1 MNRYKVLLLVLLLVL
16 VLTLPVFA
24 EGETTADFG
33 WLSVLPPLLAIVLA
47 FVTKQVLISLFL
59 GIFVGAMMLNNWN
72 PFYGFLRTLDKY
84 MVGSLA
90 DSWNASIIIF
100 LLAIGGMVG
109 VINKMGG
116 TVAIAEALGKKIK
129 NPKTAQLY
137 TWILGALVFF
147 DDYANT
153 LIVGPTM
160 RPLTDRNKISKEK
173 FSFIIDSTAAPV
185 VGLALISTW
194 VGYEIGV
201 IRSIYQN
208 LGIEANYYGV
218 FIRTLPYSYYC
229 IYALIFGLTLVLMER
244 DFGPMYEAEKRAR
257 LTGKLIADGAKPM
270 TSDEITDMEIR
281 KDIKLKASN
290 AIVPIITLVIV
301 AFVGLWYNGY
311 TMLEESI
318 NPFTIEGMR
327 TCFGEADSSMVL
339 LWASIISSIVAVI
352 MGIVQ
357 KIFTVDE
364 ALDAWVDGAK
374 SMLFACMI
382 LVLAWSLGSVTG
394 DVGTA
399 EFLVGR
405 IPENFPFAILPVIIF
420 FLSAIISFATGTAWG
435 TMAIVIPLAV
445 PMAYV
450 FVKNGGDPHMMT
462 VVLGTVLS
470 GAIFGDHCSPIS
482 DTTIMSSMASGAD
495 HLDHVKTQMPYSF
508 TIATVSG
515 ISYILAG
522 FLSAHPVL
530 ILLIGTAIII
540 GTIRFVGKSVK
551 EEDLKE
557 NFKIKKI
564 EVSSR

>member
-1 MNRYKVLLLVLLLVL
+1 MKKLKILTLIILLIL
-16 VLTLPVFA
+16 VLTVPVFA
-24 EGETTADFG
+24 ENDTMINFG
-33 WLSVLPPLLAIVLA
+33 WLSILPPLLAIVLA

-59 GIFVGAMMLNNWN
+59 GIFLGAMMLNNWN

-84 MVGSLA
+84 LVGSLA

-109 VINKMGG
+109 VVNKMGG

-129 NPKTAQLY
+129 SPKTAQLY
-137 TWILGALVFF
+137 TWLLGVLVFF

-160 RPLTDRNKISKEK
+160 RPLTDKNNISKEK
-173 FSFIIDSTAAPV
+173 FSFIIDSTSAPV
-185 VGLALISTW
+185 VGLAFISTW

-201 IRSIYQN
+201 IRSVYQN

-218 FIRTLPYSYYC
+218 FIKSLPYSYYC
-229 IYALIFGLTLVLMER
+229 IYALIFGLTLLLMER
-244 DFGPMYEAEKRAR
+244 DFGPMYDAEKRAR
-257 LTGKLIADGAKPM
+257 LTGKLIGDTAKPM
-270 TSDEITDMEIR
+270 TSNEITNMEIR

-290 AIVPIITLVIV
+290 AIVPILTLVIV

-311 TMLEESI
+311 TMLEEPV
-318 NPFTIEGMR
+318 NPLTIEGMR

-339 LWASIISSIVAVI
+339 LWASITSSIVAVI
-352 MGIVQ
+352 MGVAQ
-357 KIFTVDE
+357 RIFTVGE
-364 ALDAWVDGAK
+364 AFDAWVEGAK
-374 SMLFACMI
+374 SMLMACMI

-445 PMAYV
+445 PMAYA

-462 VVLGTVLS
+462 VILGTVLS

-482 DTTIMSSMASGAD
+482 DTTIMSSMASGSD
-495 HLDHVKTQMPYSF
+495 HLDHVKTQMPYAI
-508 TIATVSG
+508 TISIVAG

-522 FLSAHPVL
+522 FLSAHPL
-530 ILLIGTAIII
+530 IILLIGTIII
-540 GTIRFVGKSVK
+540 FGIVKVLGKSVK
-551 EEDLKE
+551 EEDLRVK
-557 NFKIKKI
+557 
-564 EVSSR
+564 SSLK

>member
-1 MNRYKVLLLVLLLVL
+1 MKKLKILILVILLIL
-16 VLTLPVFA
+16 VLTVPVFA
-24 EGETTADFG
+24 ENGAKINFG
-33 WLSVLPPLLAIVLA
+33 WLSILPPLLAIVLA
-47 FVTKQVLISLFL
+47 FATKQVLISLFL

-84 MVGSLA
+84 LVGSLA

-109 VINKMGG
+109 VVNKMGG

-129 NPKTAQLY
+129 SPKTAQLY
-137 TWILGALVFF
+137 TWLLGVLVFF

-160 RPLTDRNKISKEK
+160 RPLTDKNNISKEK
-173 FSFIIDSTAAPV
+173 FSFIIDSTSAPV
-185 VGLALISTW
+185 VGLAFISTW

-201 IRSIYQN
+201 IRSVYQN

-218 FIRTLPYSYYC
+218 FIKSLPYSYYC
-229 IYALIFGLTLVLMER
+229 IYALIFGLTLLLMER
-244 DFGPMYEAEKRAR
+244 DFGPMYDAEKRAR
-257 LTGKLIADGAKPM
+257 LTGKLIGDTAKPM
-270 TSDEITDMEIR
+270 TSNEITNMEIR

-290 AIVPIITLVIV
+290 AIVPILTLVIV

-311 TMLEESI
+311 TMLEEPV
-318 NPFTIEGMR
+318 NPLTIEGMR

-339 LWASIISSIVAVI
+339 LWASITSSIVAVI
-352 MGIVQ
+352 MGAVQ
-357 KIFTVDE
+357 GIFTVGE
-364 ALDAWVDGAK
+364 AFDAWVEGAK
-374 SMLFACMI
+374 SMLMACMI

-405 IPENFPFAILPVIIF
+405 IPQNFPFAILPVIIF

-435 TMAIVIPLAV
+435 TMAIVIPLAA
-445 PMAYV
+445 PMAYA

-462 VVLGTVLS
+462 VILGTVLS

-482 DTTIMSSMASGAD
+482 DTTIMSSMASGSD
-495 HLDHVKTQMPYSF
+495 HLDHVKTQMPYAI
-508 TIATVSG
+508 TISIVAG

-522 FLSAHPVL
+522 FLSASH
-530 ILLIGTAIII
+530 GY
-540 GTIRFVGKSVK
+540 
-551 EEDLKE
+551 
-557 NFKIKKI
+557 
-564 EVSSR
+564 

>member
-1 MNRYKVLLLVLLLVL
+1 MNKKQTLVLILLLIFILS
-16 VLTLPVFA
+16 LPVFA
-24 EGETTADFG
+24 EGEGETVNFG
-33 WLSVLPPLLAIVLA
+33 WLSLLPPLLAIVLA

-59 GIFVGAMMLNNWN
+59 GIFIGAVMLNNWN
-72 PFYGFLRTLDKY
+72 PFYGFLRTLDNY
-84 MVGSLA
+84 LVSSLA

-109 VINKMGG
+109 VVNKMGG
-116 TVAIAEALGKKIK
+116 TVAVAEALGKKIK
-129 NPKTAQLY
+129 NPKSAQLY
-137 TWILGALVFF
+137 TWILGVLVFF

-160 RPLTDRNKISKEK
+160 RPLTDKNNISKEK

-201 IRSIYQN
+201 IRNVYQT
-208 LGIEANYYGV
+208 LGIEANYYGI
-218 FIRTLPYSYYC
+218 FLKTLPYSYYC
-229 IYALIFGLTLVLMER
+229 IYALIFGLTLLLMER

-257 LTGKLIADGAKPM
+257 LTGKLLADGAKPM
-270 TSDEITDMEIR
+270 TSDEITNMDIR

-290 AIVPIITLVIV
+290 AIVPILTLVLV
-301 AFVGLWYNGY
+301 AFIGLWYNGY
-311 TMLEESI
+311 TLTEEAVS
-318 NPFTIEGMR
+318 PFTIEGLR
-327 TCFGEADSSMVL
+327 TCFGNADSSMVL
-339 LWASIISSIVAVI
+339 LWASIVSSIVAVV
-352 MGIVQ
+352 MGVVQ

-364 ALDAWVDGAK
+364 AFDSWVDGAK
-374 SMLFACMI
+374 SMLMACMI

-405 IPENFPFAILPVIIF
+405 VSDTIPFAILPVIIF
-420 FLSAIISFATGTAWG
+420 FLSALISFATGTAWG
-435 TMAIVIPLAV
+435 TMAIVIPLAI
-445 PMAYV
+445 PMAYA
-450 FVKNGGDPHMMT
+450 FVQNGGDPHMMT

-495 HLDHVKTQMPYSF
+495 HLDHVKTQMPYSI
-508 TIATVSG
+508 TIAIIAG

-522 FLSAHPVL
+522 FLSAHPVV

-540 GTIRFVGKSVK
+540 AVVRFFGKSVK
-551 EEDLKE
+551 EEDLRKE
-557 NFKIKKI
+557 STSK
-564 EVSSR
+564 